1 MPYNGSFWQQLNFRS
16 INQWKE
22 NLLVYDSWAAV
33 KGITSFHLFF
43 SVDILKG
50 CDFPQNSHADKGSQ
64 CTVVIRL
71 IYGMLL
77 GERKKL
83 SVPIQQKKMHKCC
96 SLQVRYKLKITVNHL
111 YLVDVLSLPMFIY
124 LVGQNKVLV
133 TFNLSFT

>member
-1 MPYNGSFWQQLNFRS
+1 MIAGQLSRVSLHSTF
-16 INQWKE
+16 
-22 NLLVYDSWAAV
+22 
-33 KGITSFHLFF
+33 FF

-83 SVPIQQKKMHKCC
+83 SVPIQQKQMHKCC

-111 YLVDVLSLPMFIY
+111 YLVEVLSLPMFIY